1 MRFVCFSHIDN
12 KKFRHHFNPNSLYDE
27 IYKEEIN
34 ETSSGYD
41 KLRVMER
48 CTRKW
53 KFSESAI
60 LSCSKIV
67 EDFRFLLHA
76 ETYNL
81 ILKSFENFEIDNADR
96 KNSTNSERCVKYPNE
111 ADFINYLH
119 TESHR
124 IRPGTI
130 LKKMFI
136 QDQHCIEKQ
145 TWEERAAIFR
155 QAYTR

>member
-1 MRFVCFSHIDN
+1 M
-12 KKFRHHFNPNSLYDE
+12 
-27 IYKEEIN
+27 N
-34 ETSSGYD
+34 ETSSGYE

-81 ILKSFENFEIDNADR
+81 ILKSFENFEIDNADGE
-96 KNSTNSERCVKYPNE
+96 NSNNSERCVKYPNE
-111 ADFINYLH
+111 ADFINYLD
-119 TESHR
+119 TESHK

>member
-1 MRFVCFSHIDN
+1 
-12 KKFRHHFNPNSLYDE
+12 
-27 IYKEEIN
+27 
-34 ETSSGYD
+34 
-41 KLRVMER
+41 MER

-81 ILKSFENFEIDNADR
+81 ILKSFENFEIDNADGE
-96 KNSTNSERCVKYPNE
+96 NSTDSERCVKYPNE
-111 ADFINYLH
+111 AGFINYLD
-119 TESHR
+119 TKSHR

-145 TWEERAAIFR
+145 TWEERAEVFR

>member
-1 MRFVCFSHIDN
+1 
-12 KKFRHHFNPNSLYDE
+12 
-27 IYKEEIN
+27 
-34 ETSSGYD
+34 
-41 KLRVMER
+41 MER

-53 KFSESAI
+53 KFSESTI
-60 LSCSKIV
+60 LSCPKLV

-76 ETYNL
+76 EAYNL
-81 ILKSFENFEIDNADR
+81 ILNSFENFEIDKADVV
-96 KNSTNSERCVKYPNE
+96 NLTDSERCVKYPNE
-111 ADFINYLH
+111 SGFINYLN

-145 TWEERAAIFR
+145 TWQERAAIFR